1 MTRSW
6 SERRHHVMGITA
18 GIIMAGVLFTGPDAT
33 WGQGGGGNGGGQGKD
48 KSEIQEEVE
57 MAASTKITIHDAIK
71 AASEQV
77 PGTVIE
83 AELEEKPVVVWEVEI
98 VTSEGKV
105 MEVLVDKTTGSVLA
119 VEEEQPEEEKPEK
132 EKDPCCMPMKMH
144 KRMHQGQGMGM
155 R

>member
-1 MTRSW
+1 MTRLGSDQ
-6 SERRHHVMGITA
+6 RYHVMGIIA
-18 GIIMAGVLFTGPDAT
+18 GVIMSGVLFIGPGMT
-33 WGQGGGGNGGGQGKD
+33 WGQGGSGNGADQGKG
-48 KSEIQEEVE
+48 ELQEEVE

-119 VEEEQPEEEKPEK
+119 VEEEKPEEEKPEK
-132 EKDPCCMPMKMH
+132 PKDPCCMQMH
-144 KRMHQGQGMGM
+144 KGMHQGQGMGM